1 MSSSPKPLLDIG
13 ICASPRY
20 PPFTDAILEI
30 VREGWK
36 SGLWRSQHGFSP
48 TEDLERWE
56 KENHQFDAMVGI
68 LATKEHL
75 HKALTMAPAILS
87 LSSAQPPHSGVGH
100 LFFDPEAIGR
110 MAAEHLLA
118 KGISAG
124 AYYSLYSHYGL
135 KKRGE
140 AFAKTIEAAGIPF
153 LGTFTRKDTLP
164 IEKIRKQKGPVG
176 FFAGDDEL
184 AAPLSAFLAEQGID
198 IPWQAMVIG
207 VNNQEY
213 LCHFGPVP
221 LSSIELDGKEMG
233 RQASQFLRDLATG
246 RSRFP
251 KEIVLIPPSGVITRA
266 STDPTLVGDYL
277 ASQALSN
284 LRQAT
289 TVPANVEEWAAMI
302 GSSRRP
308 LEKRLRQVLGQTPK
322 QLLDYERIRRATYL
336 LQNTRLPMEN
346 IAEKAGF
353 SSGRHL
359 RETFLRLE
367 NRTPSDIRG
376 HNP

>member
-1 MSSSPKPLLDIG
+1 MSSSPKPLLNIG

-36 SGLWRSQHGFSP
+36 SGLWRSHHGFSP
-48 TEDLERWE
+48 TQDLERWE
-56 KENHQFDAMVGI
+56 KENYQFDAIVGI

-75 HKALTMAPAILS
+75 HQALTLAPAILS
-87 LSSAQPPHSGVGH
+87 LSSAQPPHAGVGH

-118 KGISAG
+118 KGVSAA
-124 AYYSLYSHYGL
+124 AYYTLASHYGL

-153 LGTFTRKDTLP
+153 LGTFTHKDALP
-164 IEKIRKQKGPVG
+164 IAHIRKQKAPVG

-184 AAPLSAFLAEQGID
+184 AAPLSASLADQGID

-221 LSSIELDGKEMG
+221 LTSIELEGKEMG

-251 KEIVLIPPSGVITRA
+251 REVSMIPPAGVITRA
-266 STDPTLVGDYL
+266 STDPLLVGDYL
-277 ASQALSN
+277 ASQALSS
-284 LRQAT
+284 LRQT
-289 TVPANVEEWAAMI
+289 PTIPANVEEWAAMI

-322 QLLDYERIRRATYL
+322 QLLDLERLRRGTYL
-336 LQNTRLPMEN
+336 LQNSRLPMEEV
-346 IAEKAGF
+346 AEKAGF

-367 NRTPSDIRG
+367 KRTPSEIRG
-376 HNP
+376 QTP